1 MALDLLGS
9 LGIPDGGPLEWT
21 DTVGKTPEDGSSGR
35 KRDGSSSRDAQML
48 KASTTPG

>member
-1 MALDLLGS
+1 MALDLLGP

-35 KRDGSSSRDAQML
+35 KRDVVW
-48 KASTTPG
+48 